1 MSYRDNSHGY
11 KKAENIE
18 NEIIKHENP
27 AQNEPEKISILEH
40 QNEIKPPSSL
50 DTQNQGN
57 NQKGLNQAQG
67 QNPNLNNLIENVQNN
82 NGNLNTSGD
91 LATKLNNFSEQLG
104 EMKKDM
110 SEMKKD
116 MSEMKKDMSEMKG
129 NISEMKK
136 DMSEMKKD
144 MSEMKGDISEMK
156 GDISEMKE
164 ELKGINAN
172 ITSVWTSAKSGMWK
186 GFSLIV
192 ALLVLLLGAIIYQTT
207 ILNEIKNSRL
217 VKSN

>member
-1 MSYRDNSHGY
+1 MSYKDNFSGY

-57 NQKGLNQAQG
+57 NQIGLNQAQG

-116 MSEMKKDMSEMKG
+116 MSEMKGD
-129 NISEMKK
+129 I
-136 DMSEMKKD
+136 
-144 MSEMKGDISEMK
+144 SEMKGDISEMK

-192 ALLVLLLGAIIYQTT
+192 ALLVLLLAAIVYQTT
-207 ILNEIKNSRL
+207 ILNEIKNS
-217 VKSN
+217 

>member
-1 MSYRDNSHGY
+1 MSYKDNFSGY

-57 NQKGLNQAQG
+57 NQKGFNQAQG

-104 EMKKDM
+104 EMKKD
-110 SEMKKD
+110 
-116 MSEMKKDMSEMKG
+116 
-129 NISEMKK
+129 ISEMKK
-136 DMSEMKKD
+136 DI
-144 MSEMKGDISEMK
+144 SEMKGDISEMK

-172 ITSVWTSAKSGMWK
+172 ITSVWTSAKSLMWK

-192 ALLVLLLGAIIYQTT
+192 ALLILLLAAIVYQTT
-207 ILNEIKNSRL
+207 ILNEIKNS
-217 VKSN
+217 

>member
-1 MSYRDNSHGY
+1 MSYKDNFSGY

-116 MSEMKKDMSEMKG
+116 MSEMKGD
-129 NISEMKK
+129 I
-136 DMSEMKKD
+136 SEMKKD
-144 MSEMKGDISEMK
+144 MSEMKGDISEIK

-172 ITSVWTSAKSGMWK
+172 ITLVWTSAKSEMWK

-192 ALLVLLLGAIIYQTT
+192 ALLILLLAAIVYQTT
-207 ILNEIKNSRL
+207 ILNEIKNS
-217 VKSN
+217 

>member
-1 MSYRDNSHGY
+1 MSYKDNFSGY

-116 MSEMKKDMSEMKG
+116 MSEMK
-129 NISEMKK
+129 
-136 DMSEMKKD
+136 
-144 MSEMKGDISEMK
+144 GDISEMK

-192 ALLVLLLGAIIYQTT
+192 ALLVLLLAAIVYQTT

>member
-57 NQKGLNQAQG
+57 NQIGLNQAQG

-104 EMKKDM
+104 
-110 SEMKKD
+110 
-116 MSEMKKDMSEMKG
+116 
-129 NISEMKK
+129 EMKK

>member
-1 MSYRDNSHGY
+1 MSYKDNFSGY

-116 MSEMKKDMSEMKG
+116 MSEMK
-129 NISEMKK
+129 
-136 DMSEMKKD
+136 
-144 MSEMKGDISEMK
+144 

-164 ELKGINAN
+164 QLKGMNAN
-172 ITSVWTSAKSGMWK
+172 ITSVWTSAKSEMWK

-192 ALLVLLLGAIIYQTT
+192 ALLILLLAAIVYQTT

>member
-1 MSYRDNSHGY
+1 MSYKDNFSGY

-116 MSEMKKDMSEMKG
+116 MSEMKGD
-129 NISEMKK
+129 I
-136 DMSEMKKD
+136 
-144 MSEMKGDISEMK
+144 SEMKGDISEMK

-172 ITSVWTSAKSGMWK
+172 ITSVWTSAKSGMCR

-192 ALLVLLLGAIIYQTT
+192 ALLILLLAAIVYQTT
-207 ILNEIKNSRL
+207 ILNEIKNS
-217 VKSN
+217 

>member
-1 MSYRDNSHGY
+1 MSYKDNFSGY

-57 NQKGLNQAQG
+57 NQIGLNQAQG

-116 MSEMKKDMSEMKG
+116 MSEMK
-129 NISEMKK
+129 
-136 DMSEMKKD
+136 
-144 MSEMKGDISEMK
+144 GDISE
-156 GDISEMKE
+156 IKE
-164 ELKGINAN
+164 QLKGMNAN
-172 ITSVWTSAKSGMWK
+172 ITSVWTSAKSEMWK

-192 ALLVLLLGAIIYQTT
+192 ALLVLLLAAIVYQTT
-207 ILNEIKNSRL
+207 ILNEIKNS
-217 VKSN
+217 

>member
-1 MSYRDNSHGY
+1 MSYKDNFSGY

-57 NQKGLNQAQG
+57 NQIGLNQAQG

-116 MSEMKKDMSEMKG
+116 
-129 NISEMKK
+129 I
-136 DMSEMKKD
+136 
-144 MSEMKGDISEMK
+144 SEMKGDISEIK

-172 ITSVWTSAKSGMWK
+172 ITSVWTSAKSLMWK

-192 ALLVLLLGAIIYQTT
+192 ALLILLLAAIVYQTT

>member
-57 NQKGLNQAQG
+57 NQIGLNQAQG

-116 MSEMKKDMSEMKG
+116 MSEMKGD
-129 NISEMKK
+129 ISEMKK
-136 DMSEMKKD
+136 DMSEMK
-144 MSEMKGDISEMK
+144 GNISEMK

-192 ALLVLLLGAIIYQTT
+192 ALLVLLLAAIIYQTT

>member
-1 MSYRDNSHGY
+1 MSYKDNFSGY

-50 DTQNQGN
+50 DTKNQGN
-57 NQKGLNQAQG
+57 NQIGLNQAQG

-91 LATKLNNFSEQLG
+91 LATKLDNFSEQLG
-104 EMKKDM
+104 EMKKD
-110 SEMKKD
+110 
-116 MSEMKKDMSEMKG
+116 
-129 NISEMKK
+129 I
-136 DMSEMKKD
+136 SEMKKD
-144 MSEMKGDISEMK
+144 MSEMKGDISEIK

-172 ITSVWTSAKSGMWK
+172 ITSVWTSAKSEMWK

-192 ALLVLLLGAIIYQTT
+192 ALLILLLAAIVYQTT
-207 ILNEIKNSRL
+207 ILNEIKNS
-217 VKSN
+217 